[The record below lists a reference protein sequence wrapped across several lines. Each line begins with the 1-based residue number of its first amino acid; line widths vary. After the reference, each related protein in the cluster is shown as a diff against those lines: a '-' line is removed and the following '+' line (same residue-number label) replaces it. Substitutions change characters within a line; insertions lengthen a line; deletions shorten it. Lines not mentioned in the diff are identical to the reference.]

1 MKHEIDLEKYQ
12 IRTDLALDSIEKENE
27 KIDSN
32 IIKNE
37 DFVVTDVF
45 VDEKLSKKINK
56 KIGNYTTIEFK
67 DITDKDNYQKILTIF
82 KDKLLE
88 FIKRE
93 KLKETDLVLIIGL
106 GNRKS
111 TPDSLGPLVT
121 DNIIVTNHL
130 YELNELEDGFQRT
143 SIVEPK
149 VTGVT
154 GIETSNLIEGIINKI
169 NPKLLIVIDSL
180 ASLSIERVNK
190 TIQMT
195 DTGIHPGSGIGNSR
209 KEISKDVLGVPVIA
223 IGVPTVV
230 DASTIVSDTI
240 KYIYNHYAYMKSI
253 SNTPIS
259 KLSTGIIRSK
269 YKDIKIDENDKKELF
284 GLLGLLNED
293 ETKRLIYEVLSPS
306 GYNLMVTPKEI
317 DFTILKLSTLIAD
330 AINKALH
337 KNI

>member
-32 IIKNE
+32 IVKNE
-37 DFVVTDVF
+37 DFVITDVY
-45 VDEKLSKKINK
+45 VDEILSKKINK

-93 KLKETDLVLIIGL
+93 KLKENDLVLIIGL

-253 SNTPIS
+253 NKTPIS
-259 KLSTGIIRSK
+259 KLSTGIIKSK
-269 YKDIKIDENDKKELF
+269 YKDIKIDEKDKKELF

-293 ETKRLIYEVLSPS
+293 ETKKLIYEVLSPS